1 MDYKPKAST
10 TKLVNEKMAKIKASK
25 ARIAKMVAK
34 EMVEQK
40 KGKKVPV
47 NKRVEEMVKKR
58 MKEIKTDTTSN
69 PRVNKMI
76 AEKMASKGGCDT
88 GKKAEKGGCL
98 KGKKR
103 NLKPTWNAWWKTTGL
118 KQMPYTLK
126 NLREAGTKKEQ
137 RKSLAFYNYYR
148 NKLIEEYKKK
158 YPRGTQEIKEIPFDH
173 VATDLD

>member
-58 MKEIKTDTTSN
+58 MKEIKTDTTNN

-76 AEKMASKGGCDT
+76 AEKMASKG
-88 GKKAEKGGCL
+88 KKVPV
-98 KGKKR
+98 KKKKI
-103 NLKPTWNAWWKTTGL
+103 LIVPWKSWWKTKGLQMPFTLASLSKHHLAVDDGL
-118 KQMPYTLK
+118 KW
-126 NLREAGTKKEQ
+126 
-137 RKSLAFYNYYR
+137 YNHYR
-148 NKLIEEYKKK
+148 NELIEQYKKK
-158 YPRGTQEIKEIPFDH
+158 YPRGTKVIKEIPYDH
-173 VATDLD
+173 VATEWD

>member
-58 MKEIKTDTTSN
+58 MKEIKTDTTNN

-76 AEKMASKGGCDT
+76 AEKMASKG
-88 GKKAEKGGCL
+88 
-98 KGKKR
+98 KKR
-103 NLKPTWNAWWKTTGL
+103 KLVPTWKAWWKTTGL

-126 NLREAGTKKEQ
+126 NLREAGTKKDQ

>member
-58 MKEIKTDTTSN
+58 MKEIKTDTTNN

-76 AEKMASKGGCDT
+76 AEKMASKG
-88 GKKAEKGGCL
+88 KKV
-98 KGKKR
+98 
-103 NLKPTWNAWWKTTGL
+103 PV
-118 KQMPYTLK
+118 
-126 NLREAGTKKEQ
+126 
-137 RKSLAFYNYYR
+137 
-148 NKLIEEYKKK
+148 KKK
-158 YPRGTQEIKEIPFDH
+158 KDIDCAVEVLVEN
-173 VATDLD
+173 